1 MDISLQKPMVSVSPI
16 DKSRKKIT
24 RTMSKTDL
32 RELSEREEG
41 FDSRSDSLDRVLFL
55 GSGLDEIVVDEECDV
70 VGVRDWKLGGVV
82 VGGGAGYGGG
92 GSLTGGGGGGGGGGG
107 SGGGD
112 GDGSS
117 GYWDSN
123 HGNNI
128 TEEYYQKMIDA
139 YPGDAL
145 LLSNSAKFLKEIAD
159 SYFTLL
165 RKKPYS
171 WYSLQQK
178 KGLGGAAS
186 VRETNLTFVFVDDN
200 NGSHPFLRTRSQGRR
215 SLLHQNPPQCRGS
228 YSSLYSYLIPN
239 TYFLS
244 SSLFAFFLNFDFLCD
259 YLCRIILTN
268 QRI

>member
-1 MDISLQKPMVSVSPI
+1 MVSVSPI
-16 DKSRKKIT
+16 DKSRKKMT
-24 RTMSKTDL
+24 RTMSETDL
-32 RELSEREEG
+32 RELSVSKRRPLLPAIAVEEEEEEREEG

-92 GSLTGGGGGGGGGGG
+92 GSLTGGGGSRGGGRGGGGGGGGG

-145 LLSNSAKFLKEIAD
+145 LLSNYAKFLKEIAD

-165 RKKPYS
+165 RRKPYS

-186 VRETNLTFVFVDDN
+186 VRETNLTSVFVDDN
-200 NGSHPFLRTRSQGRR
+200 NGSHPLLRTRSQGR
-215 SLLHQNPPQCRGS
+215 
-228 YSSLYSYLIPN
+228 
-239 TYFLS
+239 
-244 SSLFAFFLNFDFLCD
+244 
-259 YLCRIILTN
+259 
-268 QRI
+268 